1 MLMIC
6 DSQLAFIQ
14 IATLVKVSLLKYRA
28 FLGEKGKESWKPSE
42 ISSPLTPKEGLYSQ
56 LSKTDTFGTSTMS
69 PS

>member
-28 FLGEKGKESWKPSE
+28 FLGEKGKERSTLK
-42 ISSPLTPKEGLYSQ
+42 SPLP
-56 LSKTDTFGTSTMS
+56 
-69 PS
+69 